1 MRMIL
6 GSLLGLPWEAQA
18 WREPWT
24 QECGW
29 GHLGGHPE
37 GSELCGESCTP
48 PAWED
53 STPVT
58 RGAPCAWLSRR
69 QCHSASPSVRDSAG
83 APSPG
88 RTRTGGA
95 MQLLPLPP
103 SLRLPWL
110 GSGQPPWSL
119 PGHVPETEPLV
130 GLSRNRMALLREATV
145 PAVLG
150 PQGEVP
156 FLGASGH
163 PARARWLPTPRQCP
177 QGLSGHISPLATLVH
192 ATVCSNIQVSPG
204 PSSLPAP
211 PTSWTHPE
219 PQPRALI
226 CRPPGKPQHKQALR
240 WLSPPVPTSWGQR
253 PLAWVMLSQGEGRRA
268 GEGGKPRSPPSLPTS
283 AS

>member
-69 QCHSASPSVRDSAG
+69 QCHSASLSVRDSAG

-95 MQLLPLPP
+95 MQLEVQKKSGVHLPP

-119 PGHVPETEPLV
+119 PGHVPEMEPRAGSRTEQKQDGP
-130 GLSRNRMALLREATV
+130 
-145 PAVLG
+145 
-150 PQGEVP
+150 PQGGHRP
-156 FLGASGH
+156 CSPGASGRG
-163 PARARWLPTPRQCP
+163 ALSGSLWAPRQGKVAPHP
-177 QGLSGHISPLATLVH
+177 QA
-192 ATVCSNIQVSPG
+192 VSPG
-204 PSSLPAP
+204 AQRSHLPLGNFG
-211 PTSWTHPE
+211 SHDCL
-219 PQPRALI
+219 Q
-226 CRPPGKPQHKQALR
+226 
-240 WLSPPVPTSWGQR
+240 
-253 PLAWVMLSQGEGRRA
+253 
-268 GEGGKPRSPPSLPTS
+268 
-283 AS
+283 